1 MKKILIVDDLP
12 QNLYLL
18 EVLLKSNGYEVEQA
32 SNGIEALEIARK
44 NPPEMIISDILM
56 PGMDGFS
63 LCRAWKS
70 DDQLKNIPFIY
81 YTATY
86 TDPKDEKF
94 AMSLGAERFIV
105 KPMEPDVFLAII
117 KEIIHSHES
126 NQLVMHKANVET
138 EDVFFKEYNE
148 NSYSEVGRQNDEV
161 TAV

>member
-12 QNLYLL
+12 QNLYML

-44 NPPEMIISDILM
+44 NPPEMVISDILM

-94 AMSLGAERFIV
+94 AMSLGAEQV
-105 KPMEPDVFLAII
+105 
-117 KEIIHSHES
+117 HC
-126 NQLVMHKANVET
+126 
-138 EDVFFKEYNE
+138 
-148 NSYSEVGRQNDEV
+148 
-161 TAV
+161 